1 MKIKKIKI
9 CGMNYTIKIVD
20 AEDENL
26 LLKGFY
32 RAGLTSRIEETIY
45 MADNLNN
52 EIFKRV
58 LLHEIAHVYIYA
70 SGMAQVEWQEE
81 NVTDFIE
88 AHLLEIYATYQKLVS
103 ELLKEEE

>member
-1 MKIKKIKI
+1 MKTKKIKI
-9 CGMNYTIKIVD
+9 CGMNYTVKIVN
-20 AEDENL
+20 AEDDNL

-52 EIFKRV
+52 EMFKRV
-58 LLHEIAHVYIYA
+58 LLHEITHVYIYA

-81 NVTDFIE
+81 NVADFIE
-88 AHLLEIYATYQKLVS
+88 AHLLEIYETYKKLVS
-103 ELLKEEE
+103 ELLEEE

>member
-9 CGMNYTIKIVD
+9 CGMNYTIKVVNPYD
-20 AEDENL
+20 DVL
-26 LLKGFY
+26 LLKGSY
-32 RAGLTSRIEETIY
+32 RCGVTSRSEETIY
-45 MADNLNN
+45 MANDLNS
-52 EIFKRV
+52 EMFKRV
-58 LLHEIAHVYIYA
+58 LLHEITHVYIYA

-88 AHLLEIYATYQKLVS
+88 AHLLEIYETYKKLVS

>member
-52 EIFKRV
+52 EMSKRV
-58 LLHEIAHVYIYA
+58 LLHEITHVYIYA
-70 SGMAQVEWQEE
+70 SGMARVEWQEE

-88 AHLLEIYATYQKLVS
+88 AHLLEIYATYKKLVS